1 MISPSC
7 VQNCQRTESNFV
19 QQSMLSGLMLAGH
32 VPQVHQTSSFRA
44 SSWLLCSGRPAA
56 WAHQRLHRACIG
68 ALQLAHLLQAFVR
81 LRVSA
86 AEDAGALRMEDCAE
100 AWEGMPRSDNVRSFM
115 QRMSSDKLRRLESAL
130 QRSPSLTVPSE
141 VGRPACSRN
150 ARNMSCHLIR
160 LPGQCHPRHLTDALL
175 SKTSGLLVHVVKDVT
190 TGICG
195 RSADGTELKSSAWCS
210 HSF

>member
-1 MISPSC
+1 MSHKCIRPLLSGRRVGSC
-7 VQNCQRTESNFV
+7 VQGV
-19 QQSMLSGLMLAGH
+19 QQHGRIKGLTEPASEPSKSH
-32 VPQVHQTSSFRA
+32 ISYRPSFDYG
-44 SSWLLCSGRPAA
+44 SQL
-56 WAHQRLHRACIG
+56 QRM
-68 ALQLAHLLQAFVR
+68 Q
-81 LRVSA
+81 
-86 AEDAGALRMEDCAE
+86 ALRMEDSAE